1 MLYKLRNLFFDFSRF
16 TKQAILVFVDSSLVA
31 ISLILAIFLKFEDL
45 KFVYDKEFYIFIV
58 VCIFTALISWAW
70 FGLYKTVLRF
80 ISVAALRKTLYGALV
95 AGAGLFVL
103 GTLSEVEIHFSVVLV
118 FIILV
123 FLSVSSFRF
132 FIREVFR
139 LPQKFDKSPVV
150 IYGARDEG
158 LSLIN
163 SLYYGGQ
170 YSPVAVIDDDPTLQN
185 LNIGGFKILGPNDLP
200 KILRD
205 TGARTVLLARP
216 DWTKR
221 ERSRVLKALHSLEVE
236 VRSIPRMSE
245 LVSGTAKLSELRN
258 ISPEELLGRNPVPPN
273 EKLLKINIKKK
284 NVLVSGAGGSIGK
297 ELCRQI
303 LRQGPTKLILFELSE
318 LSLYE
323 IENELRGI
331 IEYTKPISELHTVLG
346 SVQNQKL
353 NEEIIQ
359 KHQIE
364 TIFHAAAY
372 KHVPIVEN
380 NIVEGF
386 ENNVLGTYA
395 LAMAAKKYNVKNF
408 TLISTDKAVRP
419 TNIMGATKRFAELIC
434 QALAGSA
441 TETVFSMVRFG
452 NVLAS
457 SGSVVPKFTQQIQSG
472 GPVTVTHREI
482 TRYFMTIP
490 EASQLVLQASAMARG
505 GDVFVLDM
513 GTPIKIFDLA
523 ESMIRLKG
531 MLPYT
536 VEKLE
541 EINPEHGDIP
551 ILISGLREGE
561 KLYEELLVGKDSSP
575 TDHPRILTASEV
587 SISLETLEDSLRK
600 VEKACDARKVHD
612 LINIIK
618 ALPIEFNQSK
628 LGR

>member
-1 MLYKLRNLFFDFSRF
+1 MIYKLRNLFFDFSRF
-16 TKQAILVFVDSSLVA
+16 TKQAILVSVDATLVCISLV
-31 ISLILAIFLKFEDL
+31 LAIFLKFEDL
-45 KFVYDKEFYIFIV
+45 NFVYNKDFFIFFV
-58 VCIFTALISWAW
+58 VCLFTALISWAW
-70 FGLYKTVLRF
+70 FGLYTTVLRF
-80 ISVAALRKTLYGALV
+80 ISGAALLKALYGALA
-95 AGAGLFVL
+95 AGAGLFIS
-103 GTLSEVEIHFSVVLV
+103 GKLSEVEIHFSVVSV

-132 FIREVFR
+132 FIREIFR
-139 LPQKFDKSPVV
+139 LPQKVDKSPVV
-150 IYGARDEG
+150 IFGAREEG

-170 YSPVAVIDDDPTLQN
+170 YSPVAIIDDDPTLQN
-185 LNIGGFKILGPNDLP
+185 LNIGGFKIFGPNELP

-216 DWTKR
+216 DWTKMQ
-221 ERSRVLKALHSLEVE
+221 RSRVLNALHNLEVE

-273 EKLLKINIKKK
+273 EKLLKINIQKK
-284 NVLVSGAGGSIGK
+284 NVLVSGAGGSIGR

-303 LRQGPTKLILFELSE
+303 LRQGPSKLILFELSE

-323 IENELRGI
+323 IENELQGI
-331 IEYTKPISELHTVLG
+331 IEYTKPTSEIFTVLG

-353 NEEIIQ
+353 NEEIIRE
-359 KHQIE
+359 HQID

-395 LAMAAKKYNVKNF
+395 LAMAAKKFNVKNF

-434 QALAGSA
+434 QALSKSD

-452 NVLAS
+452 NVLGS
-457 SGSVVPKFTQQIQSG
+457 SGSVVPKFTQQIQRG

-513 GTPIKIFDLA
+513 GTPIKIYDLA

-536 VEKLE
+536 IEKLE
-541 EINPEHGDIP
+541 DIKPALGDIP

-561 KLYEELLVGKDSSP
+561 KLYEELLVGEDSSP

-587 SISLETLEDSLRK
+587 SVPLKTLEDSLKK
-600 VEKACDARKVHD
+600 VEIACDSRNEYD
-612 LINIIK
+612 LINLIK
-618 ALPIEFNQSK
+618 GLPIQFTQSK
-628 LGR
+628 MNR